1 MVKEWPWLPQ
11 ETHNCREDTR
21 LRALKLNKND
31 DKHTDKEISSKE
43 NNNVTNKQTD
53 TNLDGRKDDDHTIHS
68 SHNSTQN
75 RKTSARPDCS
85 SRYWRI
91 SRKFIFLF
99 FLLSFLP
106 STATRG
112 IRDNDSGDIRS
123 KNDKARIRITR
134 ADDAEQHL
142 NGPNSHPKAPV
153 VSSSIQTE
161 ILEKISVNTYTEE
174 TNISIETT
182 TETPPIYTET
192 TTETTNI
199 DIESTT
205 EFRDTDTGSD
215 IGLEKMQKGR
225 VKRSITEETID
236 TDEVINVTEENNCTK
251 DTSIKESIAAL
262 TLTMQESLAKLT
274 DTVKTS
280 ISSLTDAVKDIL
292 NKDSRSIYNIFLFT
306 DGGYHNSS
314 DSNVQTTDSGMNISV
329 TMQTISNSNKTQIN
343 TTHVNTTLQL
353 SETTK
358 PPLSAGIPATVK
370 TTVNPVSSVSESVS
384 IKMELVVTTKA
395 PLFQKSTTLLSLEG
409 RVNPDDDLTLEG
421 ATDEPVNNKVGEEEV
436 EMVVVGEEAVEM
448 SISSGMQPEVTVQ
461 PAVSSSTTPCICP
474 STTTVTTS
482 TKGSTETTT
491 KTTTG
496 ITTIS
501 GDCICPGGFLGT
513 TESETSTDLPVS
525 FGTGSRR
532 KRQELEEM
540 EIYVDNFDQKI
551 VKKIPFFKFY

>member
-1 MVKEWPWLPQ
+1 
-11 ETHNCREDTR
+11 
-21 LRALKLNKND
+21 
-31 DKHTDKEISSKE
+31 
-43 NNNVTNKQTD
+43 
-53 TNLDGRKDDDHTIHS
+53 
-68 SHNSTQN
+68 
-75 RKTSARPDCS
+75 
-85 SRYWRI
+85 
-91 SRKFIFLF
+91 
-99 FLLSFLP
+99 
-106 STATRG
+106 
-112 IRDNDSGDIRS
+112 
-123 KNDKARIRITR
+123 
-134 ADDAEQHL
+134 
-142 NGPNSHPKAPV
+142 
-153 VSSSIQTE
+153 
-161 ILEKISVNTYTEE
+161 
-174 TNISIETT
+174 
-182 TETPPIYTET
+182 
-192 TTETTNI
+192 
-199 DIESTT
+199 
-205 EFRDTDTGSD
+205 
-215 IGLEKMQKGR
+215 
-225 VKRSITEETID
+225 
-236 TDEVINVTEENNCTK
+236 
-251 DTSIKESIAAL
+251 
-262 TLTMQESLAKLT
+262 MQESLAKLT
-274 DTVKTS
+274 ETVKTS

-292 NKDSRSIYNIFLFT
+292 NKDSRSIYNIFLFA
-306 DGGYHNSS
+306 DREYHNSS

-329 TMQTISNSNKTQIN
+329 TMQTISNSNN
-343 TTHVNTTLQL
+343 TTQHVNTTPQH

-384 IKMELVVTTKA
+384 TKMEVVVTTKA

-409 RVNPDDDLTLEG
+409 RVNPDDDLILEG
-421 ATDEPVNNKVGEEEV
+421 ATNEPVNNKVGEEEV

-448 SISSGMQPEVTVQ
+448 SIASGMQPEVTVQ